1 MQTIASRFEYAWDGN
16 LVRGFR
22 VRDKIHRYVAADNGV
37 EVKDGE
43 DTVRIELDPAGHV
56 VKYQRIDSLGL
67 DPTVSR
73 GKARASRSYKRSGPP
88 RSSTI
93 ASCRRSS

>member
-67 DPTVSR
+67 DPTVFTWKGSR
-73 GKARASRSYKRSGPP
+73 LTKLQEIGTTKVEYNCKLPP
-88 RSSTI
+88 K
-93 ASCRRSS
+93 